1 MQSST
6 FFDKYSQQLEYLH
19 TLGQYQDKHNFIC
32 PICLKEFDNTSVN
45 SLSLE
50 DVPQYALGG
59 HKRLLTCKE
68 CNNLMGHRIDCH
80 LINYID
86 AIEKRDFPDGLKSP
100 VLVRPADTDLV
111 VNGIITSEKGE
122 FKLLIAD
129 KCNDPKKL
137 KALDGVDVNSI
148 ISVQFKDTQSK
159 RIPQNIISA
168 ILKNAYLILLEKFG
182 YTFLLNKYYDD
193 IRRKII
199 LPAEAHFSYNE
210 YISLSDHS
218 VIEDGI
224 YFVNEPKLKGYF
236 VQYTIAKIKQY
247 KCVVFIP
254 LPIMDYFQV
263 VNELNTL
270 KINMLGIKVKRINND
285 LDCFCSL
292 DYIISRAPII

>member
-1 MQSST
+1 MQSLKL
-6 FFDKYSQQLEYLH
+6 FDKYSQQLEYLH
-19 TLGQYQDKHNFIC
+19 RLGQYQDKHNFIC
-32 PICLKEFDNTSVN
+32 PICLKEFDNTKVN
-45 SLSLE
+45 LLSLE

-86 AIEKRDFPDGLKSP
+86 AIEKRDFPEGLKSP
-100 VLVRPADTDLV
+100 VLIKSADIDLML
-111 VNGIITSEKGE
+111 NGIITTENGE
-122 FKLLIAD
+122 FKLLITD

-137 KALDGVDVNSI
+137 KTLDRLDVNNI

-199 LPAEAHFSYNE
+199 LPSEAHFSYNE
-210 YISLSDHS
+210 YISMSDHS

-224 YFVNEPKLKGYF
+224 YFVNEAKLKGYL
-236 VQYTIAKIKQY
+236 VQYTIIKIKQY

-254 LPIMDYFQV
+254 LPIMDYYQV
-263 VNELNTL
+263 VNELNAL
-270 KINMLGIKVKRINND
+270 RINRRGILVKRISKD
-285 LDCFCSL
+285 SDCFSTL
-292 DYIISRAPII
+292 HYIIA